1 MSGLSKKKPV
11 ELGRKYNF
19 IDLFAGCGGLSEG
32 FYAQG
37 FNALAHVE
45 IDHFACETL
54 KTRMKYY
61 GYDDADT
68 AVLEEDIT
76 LKDILAKIKKVVGKQ
91 PVDIII
97 GGPPCQSFSPLGKA
111 KDENNMQDDP
121 RNYLFENYVK
131 VLNHFKPKFFVF
143 ENVTGL
149 LDTEVKGKSIFKM
162 ILRRLRSNYR
172 VLSDED
178 TIVLNATNYGVPQER
193 KRVILIGV
201 RKDIDIAAED
211 VYKAIEKT
219 HYLPGAPSDA
229 KKGLKK
235 YVTVKDANSI
245 THKYMAEKIYGDPSH
260 KVRIPS
266 NLSIV
271 GTMNTSD
278 QNVFT
283 LDTAFQ
289 SRWRMRLIE
298 NNFDNVRASLAN
310 AQILDTEVTWKT
322 FCEKINAIIVGNK
335 AKMASAEDKRLGVYF
350 VHENDVTF
358 DQCAVP
364 SEGYTSLLTEYND
377 LLRAEAT
384 GDMPEDK
391 KQRLAIIRE
400 ALMHNRMF
408 PEKVIKYLWDD
419 AFKFNPE
426 TLFDTENMES
436 LEQVIRTFVYS
447 MGRERFKIFKPTV
460 RASLYPD
467 SLA

>member
-1 MSGLSKKKPV
+1 MSGLNKKKPV

-32 FYAQG
+32 FYARG

-76 LKDILAKIKKVVGKQ
+76 SKDILAKIKKVVGEQ
-91 PVDIII
+91 SVDIII

-162 ILRRLRSNYR
+162 ILRRLRRNYR

-235 YVTVKDANSI
+235 YVTVKDAIGDLPKLQQGQGEKIMDYPSEYDSCNTYVKKIRKRSDKKLRDHVARMNNEKDVERYRVMAENHWNFLELLEYRPDLGHEKKRVFFNSYKVQWWDMPARTIIAHLHKDGNQFIHPDPDQGRSI
-245 THKYMAEKIYGDPSH
+245 TVREAARLQSFPDDFVFEGSRSEQFKQIGNAVPPMLAEAIAKAVRLQFEKI
-260 KVRIPS
+260 
-266 NLSIV
+266 
-271 GTMNTSD
+271 
-278 QNVFT
+278 
-283 LDTAFQ
+283 
-289 SRWRMRLIE
+289 
-298 NNFDNVRASLAN
+298 
-310 AQILDTEVTWKT
+310 
-322 FCEKINAIIVGNK
+322 
-335 AKMASAEDKRLGVYF
+335 
-350 VHENDVTF
+350 
-358 DQCAVP
+358 
-364 SEGYTSLLTEYND
+364 
-377 LLRAEAT
+377 
-384 GDMPEDK
+384 
-391 KQRLAIIRE
+391 
-400 ALMHNRMF
+400 
-408 PEKVIKYLWDD
+408 
-419 AFKFNPE
+419 
-426 TLFDTENMES
+426 
-436 LEQVIRTFVYS
+436 EQ
-447 MGRERFKIFKPTV
+447 EQ
-460 RASLYPD
+460 
-467 SLA
+467 

>member
-76 LKDILAKIKKVVGKQ
+76 SKDILAKIKKVVGEQ

-97 GGPPCQSFSPLGKA
+97 GGPPCLWFCGLGLG

-162 ILRRLRSNYR
+162 ILRRLRRNYR

-219 HYLPGAPSDA
+219 HYLPGASSDA

-235 YVTVKDANSI
+235 YVTVKNAIGDLPKLQQGQGEKIMDYPNEYDSCNTYVKKIRKRSDRKLRDHVARMNNEKDVERYRVMAENHWNFLELLEYRPDLGHEKKRVFFNSYKVQWWDMPARTIIAHLHKDGNQFIHPDPDQGRSI
-245 THKYMAEKIYGDPSH
+245 TVREAARLQSFPDDFIFEGSRSEQFKQIGNAVPPMLAETIAKAVRLQFEKI
-260 KVRIPS
+260 
-266 NLSIV
+266 
-271 GTMNTSD
+271 
-278 QNVFT
+278 
-283 LDTAFQ
+283 
-289 SRWRMRLIE
+289 
-298 NNFDNVRASLAN
+298 
-310 AQILDTEVTWKT
+310 
-322 FCEKINAIIVGNK
+322 
-335 AKMASAEDKRLGVYF
+335 
-350 VHENDVTF
+350 
-358 DQCAVP
+358 
-364 SEGYTSLLTEYND
+364 
-377 LLRAEAT
+377 
-384 GDMPEDK
+384 
-391 KQRLAIIRE
+391 
-400 ALMHNRMF
+400 
-408 PEKVIKYLWDD
+408 
-419 AFKFNPE
+419 
-426 TLFDTENMES
+426 
-436 LEQVIRTFVYS
+436 EQ
-447 MGRERFKIFKPTV
+447 EQ
-460 RASLYPD
+460 
-467 SLA
+467 